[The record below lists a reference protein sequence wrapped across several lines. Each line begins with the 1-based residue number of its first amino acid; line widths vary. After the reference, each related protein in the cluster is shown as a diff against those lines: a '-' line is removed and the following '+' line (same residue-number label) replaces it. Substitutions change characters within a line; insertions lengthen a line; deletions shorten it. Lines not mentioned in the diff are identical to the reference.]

1 MIAMVAELSVQ
12 GAAVRIHR
20 IYCAAECGTVVN
32 PDILKA
38 QIEGG
43 VIFALSAA
51 LYGVIT
57 IENGRVKQSNF
68 NDFPLMPL
76 KDAPEIQTSIL
87 PSTLAPGGAG
97 ELSVPP
103 TAPAV
108 TNAIYVATGQRIR
121 TLPVNLNAPA

>member
-1 MIAMVAELSVQ
+1 MRHGGEPGYPES
-12 GAAVRIHR
+12 
-20 IYCAAECGTVVN
+20 
-32 PDILKA
+32 

-43 VIFALSAA
+43 AIFALSAA

-68 NDFPLMPL
+68 HDFRLMPL
-76 KDAPEIQTSIL
+76 KDAPEIQTSII
-87 PSTLAPGGAG
+87 PSTLSPGGVG

-108 TNAIYVATGQRIR
+108 TNAIYAAIGQRIR
-121 TLPVNLNAPA
+121 TLPVNLNALS